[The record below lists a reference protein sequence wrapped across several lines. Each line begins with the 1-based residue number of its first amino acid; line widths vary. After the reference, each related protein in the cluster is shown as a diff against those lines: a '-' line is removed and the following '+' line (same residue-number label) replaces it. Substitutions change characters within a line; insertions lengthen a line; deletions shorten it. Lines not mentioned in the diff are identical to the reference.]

1 MKTALIASGKLPDP
15 VNGLLAPVAR
25 RYGASMSETGKP
37 LKDVSYAHDERP
49 NLPYYSDTCA
59 CALCGADGH
68 VAADCH
74 LRLLLSDEAPVLIE
88 DGVIGLAA

>member
-1 MKTALIASGKLPDP
+1 MKTALIANRKRPDP
-15 VNGLLAPVAR
+15 VNGLRAPVAR

-37 LKDVSYAHDERP
+37 VENERP
-49 NLPYYSDTCA
+49 NLPYYYDTCA
-59 CALCGADGH
+59 CAICGADGH

-74 LRLLLSDEAPVLIE
+74 LRLLLSDEALVLSE